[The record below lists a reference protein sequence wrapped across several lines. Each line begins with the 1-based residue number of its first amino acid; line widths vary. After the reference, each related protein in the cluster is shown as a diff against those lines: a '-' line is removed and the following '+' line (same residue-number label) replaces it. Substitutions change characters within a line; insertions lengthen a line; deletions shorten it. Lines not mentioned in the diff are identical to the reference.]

1 MKKARVASS
10 FCFLVFLLA
19 LCVNGSL
26 FGRESGQEYILNI
39 INADGFESLEG
50 GRYLLKGNVHLM
62 IEEEGSEE
70 KIRLYSD
77 RLLVDVSDKSL
88 TAMGSVRTEGAK
100 EISGEIITLMYERGD
115 IFASCADLVTISEEL
130 GDQPVTLHT
139 LGTRIT
145 IQSAS
150 SMITYTDARIGT
162 RAIDPLS
169 SIRAKRISVLNDGD
183 IIAHGATL
191 SIGRVP
197 LFWTP
202 FLFIPGSRMIANPA
216 MGFISNR
223 GMFVNTTWEIFG
235 RYPHFRKDE
244 QRSLATLLSAKEEA
258 GAIRAWPIY
267 TLEKAPSSFEQW
279 ARESSSYLAIFGDAY
294 EDTGVSLGY
303 DSRIKLLKNTL
314 TINSLSTVALDPSGI
329 DQRVAWSDVN
339 KVRMWS
345 MNTLFYRV
353 GSSSLTATLPYY
365 SDPSVERLYSSRL
378 HNLRLDAL
386 FGSVQEFPS
395 LGSERSSYT
404 TGLTGNLTIPTTIF
418 KEYLSS
424 LTIDN
429 IALQGTYRWQ
439 KKDGIH
445 AYHLTEVTLPRFII
459 RASGT
464 LLNLAGQTT
473 VKSPPVSNTPDVNP
487 LLPNLYR
494 PQRQQPASLFSRQAE
509 RSLKLSYTISEEF
522 ARTYNKTAGDDPNVY
537 SMTRGTMILSAVP
550 DSRFFTSSFE
560 LLPQLSV
567 SDDPQKTTNHTQVF
581 QLHANT
587 TLHLPFIGVSYTLRQ
602 RLYRQEETQSGDKP
616 KNVVIDRFRFD
627 EKSVSTHQLR
637 FDRTYRLWA
646 GTINPSITAVLWP
659 LTRTLAPKVI
669 VRYQGASLT
678 TSLRFKDASGTG
690 FLEKEL
696 FSLGVGYSDSPLV
709 TNTTFSYN
717 YLKPL
722 EPSRL
727 DHQLTL
733 SLFDKELVLSERFEY
748 FPMKNGVEHVLSHG
762 VLGLKTSFLTL
773 NYHAGGTL
781 GNIQSERLTAMV
793 SLAERQWR
801 FYKKRIAL
809 TLGVNA
815 AFDYDVDD
823 PFSSVFT
830 FSLKSRFQIA
840 EFLDLS
846 IALASSNTGF
856 HHYQDDAGSFAW
868 LLLWK
873 DLLRSFDLFGG
884 GIHHTQFNL
893 SSVDIQL
900 IHYLEDWRLN
910 CKYSGSV
917 VLSNNQYRWVP
928 TFSIYLA
935 WNTIPDLDIEEKW
948 SRTGGVWDRSL

>member
-1 MKKARVASS
+1 MQTQRFTCRSS
-10 FCFLVFLLA
+10 V
-19 LCVNGSL
+19 
-26 FGRESGQEYILNI
+26 
-39 INADGFESLEG
+39 
-50 GRYLLKGNVHLM
+50 
-62 IEEEGSEE
+62 
-70 KIRLYSD
+70 
-77 RLLVDVSDKSL
+77 
-88 TAMGSVRTEGAK
+88 
-100 EISGEIITLMYERGD
+100 
-115 IFASCADLVTISEEL
+115 
-130 GDQPVTLHT
+130 
-139 LGTRIT
+139 
-145 IQSAS
+145 
-150 SMITYTDARIGT
+150 
-162 RAIDPLS
+162 
-169 SIRAKRISVLNDGD
+169 
-183 IIAHGATL
+183 
-191 SIGRVP
+191 
-197 LFWTP
+197 
-202 FLFIPGSRMIANPA
+202 
-216 MGFISNR
+216 
-223 GMFVNTTWEIFG
+223 
-235 RYPHFRKDE
+235 YPHPSPNSCIARKDSKRRQTE
-244 QRSLATLLSAKEEA
+244 
-258 GAIRAWPIY
+258 
-267 TLEKAPSSFEQW
+267 
-279 ARESSSYLAIFGDAY
+279 DA
-294 EDTGVSLGY
+294 
-303 DSRIKLLKNTL
+303 
-314 TINSLSTVALDPSGI
+314 
-329 DQRVAWSDVN
+329 
-339 KVRMWS
+339 
-345 MNTLFYRV
+345 
-353 GSSSLTATLPYY
+353 
-365 SDPSVERLYSSRL
+365 
-378 HNLRLDAL
+378 
-386 FGSVQEFPS
+386 
-395 LGSERSSYT
+395 
-404 TGLTGNLTIPTTIF
+404 
-418 KEYLSS
+418 
-424 LTIDN
+424 
-429 IALQGTYRWQ
+429 
-439 KKDGIH
+439 
-445 AYHLTEVTLPRFII
+445 
-459 RASGT
+459 
-464 LLNLAGQTT
+464 
-473 VKSPPVSNTPDVNP
+473 
-487 LLPNLYR
+487 
-494 PQRQQPASLFSRQAE
+494 
-509 RSLKLSYTISEEF
+509 
-522 ARTYNKTAGDDPNVY
+522 
-537 SMTRGTMILSAVP
+537 
-550 DSRFFTSSFE
+550 
-560 LLPQLSV
+560 
-567 SDDPQKTTNHTQVF
+567 
-581 QLHANT
+581 
-587 TLHLPFIGVSYTLRQ
+587 
-602 RLYRQEETQSGDKP
+602 
-616 KNVVIDRFRFD
+616 VIDRFRFD

-884 GIHHTQFNL
+884 NPSYPIQPLLGGYPADPL
-893 SSVDIQL
+893 SGGL
-900 IHYLEDWRLN
+900 RLN

-928 TFSIYLA
+928 TFSIYPA

-948 SRTGGVWDRSL
+948 SRTGGVWDRSVMR